1 MSVEAPWRELT
12 WWMALKLIALFLLWL
27 LFFSPPHRSPVNGE
41 RTSRRFALDPA
52 AKPTARAPQLPH
64 EGGTAATKEKTRG

>member
-1 MSVEAPWRELT
+1 MV
-12 WWMALKLIALFLLWL
+12 LKLIALFLLWL
-27 LFFSPPHRSPVNGE
+27 LFFSPPHRSPVDGE
-41 RTSRRFALDPA
+41 RTGRRFALDPA